1 MEHGKASVYVDKT
14 PRKDLKRLAY
24 GPREVSEMTGLSES
38 GVRNLIKRG
47 TLRAVRW
54 DGRWLIPARVLEQM
68 FEIEAGEGRGVRPQ
82 APLSNSR

>member
-1 MEHGKASVYVDKT
+1 MEDTPGK
-14 PRKDLKRLAY
+14 RLGRLAY

-54 DGRWLIPARVLEQM
+54 DGRWLIPARVLEEI
-68 FEIEAGEGRGVRPQ
+68 FEIGVPERREVRPQ
-82 APLSNSR
+82 TPLSNAR